1 MNLIIHVE
9 VEGTEQPLVCENKT
23 PEETLAFI
31 TSISAQAPSR
41 VQCNFTNEVNG
52 EARALARITKTPE
65 DSASLLADAAAWIDE
80 NK

>member
-9 VEGTEQPLVCENKT
+9 VEGTEQPLVCE
-23 PEETLAFI
+23 
-31 TSISAQAPSR
+31 APSR